1 MNVRVALENG
11 SARVVVRDRGTGVP
25 VDERDR
31 IFEPFTRGRAGSG
44 KRMGSGLGLFIARR
58 VLEAHGGSI
67 ALRSSDSGASFI
79 LEIPA
84 EGWQLSAS

>member
-1 MNVRVALENG
+1 VF
-11 SARVVVRDRGTGVP
+11 D
-25 VDERDR
+25 
-31 IFEPFTRGRAGSG
+31 PFSRGRADGSS
-44 KRMGSGLGLFIARR
+44 RSGSGLGLFIARR

-67 ALRSSDSGASFI
+67 SLRPTKVGATFV